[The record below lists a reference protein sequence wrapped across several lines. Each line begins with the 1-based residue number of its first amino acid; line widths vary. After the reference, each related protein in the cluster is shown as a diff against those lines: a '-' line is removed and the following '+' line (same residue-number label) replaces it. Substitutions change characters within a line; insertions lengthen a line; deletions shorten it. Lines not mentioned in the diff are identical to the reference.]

1 MEKKLLLVIVVSLL
15 LVNCA
20 NRGIGPQGG
29 AVDSIPPVLIKSTAP
44 DGTLNFT
51 DNSITLYFDEYI
63 QLLNPSENVLISPP
77 QQRPP
82 EIKAIGKRIQINFE
96 EEMSDS
102 TTYTI
107 DFGSSI
113 VDNNERNPLENFSI
127 SFSTSNNI
135 DSLEIYGQIINAEDL
150 NYISGITIGIHNNL
164 NDSAFEKLPFQRISR
179 SDTYGEFAIRNIKPG
194 TYRLYGLKDVSR
206 DYVYQPGEGIA
217 IYDSLI
223 TPYIHTT
230 FETDTLWRDS
240 IINDTTTIPIIDTL
254 ITSQYIYYEPS
265 TILLK
270 FFSENKKKELF
281 STFKA

>member
-96 EEMSDS
+96 EEM
-102 TTYTI
+102 
-107 DFGSSI
+107 
-113 VDNNERNPLENFSI
+113 
-127 SFSTSNNI
+127 
-135 DSLEIYGQIINAEDL
+135 IY
-150 NYISGITIGIHNNL
+150 IT
-164 NDSAFEKLPFQRISR
+164 EC
-179 SDTYGEFAIRNIKPG
+179 
-194 TYRLYGLKDVSR
+194 
-206 DYVYQPGEGIA
+206 
-217 IYDSLI
+217 
-223 TPYIHTT
+223 
-230 FETDTLWRDS
+230 
-240 IINDTTTIPIIDTL
+240 
-254 ITSQYIYYEPS
+254 
-265 TILLK
+265 
-270 FFSENKKKELF
+270 
-281 STFKA
+281 